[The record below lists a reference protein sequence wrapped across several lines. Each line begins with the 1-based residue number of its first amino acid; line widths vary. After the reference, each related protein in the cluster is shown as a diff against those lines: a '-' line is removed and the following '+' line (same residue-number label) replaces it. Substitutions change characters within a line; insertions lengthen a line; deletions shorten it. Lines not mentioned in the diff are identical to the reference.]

1 MLGEGLSLCLPK
13 HSFAQRR
20 GIKCLL
26 CTRVREWRGQP
37 PFLIELRTHWD
48 TDDSGRARKP
58 PLPSSPFVS
67 APHRSWVCPHS
78 TVEEA
83 EAASVAKSK
92 ETTPGPAAP
101 SVLCPEGSWEH
112 ASDFPERRQC
122 VCALGGGP
130 LSPPLPRPEA
140 AARPG
145 RGRSWRRR
153 GGGGRPRPGRAGG
166 RTRGQAREPAEP
178 EDGRRRR
185 PGTPGM

>member
-1 MLGEGLSLCLPK
+1 MSAMYQALRQEL
-13 HSFAQRR
+13 RR
-20 GIKCLL
+20 L
-26 CTRVREWRGQP
+26 EWRGQS
-37 PFLIELRTHWD
+37 PFLIELRTHRD
-48 TDDSGRARKP
+48 THDSGRARKP

-67 APHRSWVCPHS
+67 APHGSSVCPHF

-92 ETTPGPAAP
+92 ETRPGPAAP

-112 ASDFPERRQC
+112 ASDFPERREC

-140 AARPG
+140 AAGPWRAGAELATP
-145 RGRSWRRR
+145 RGRRATAA
-153 GGGGRPRPGRAGG
+153 RAGG

-185 PGTPGM
+185 PGAPGM